1 MRLMVPDGKGGFEEI
16 TVLRGARGLPGE
28 QGKPGPPGEPGK
40 KGDPGKPGE
49 PGKKGDPGPPGDPGK
64 KGDPGDKGEP
74 GPPGTTTWAGLNDK
88 PRVFPPESH
97 KHSIAD
103 LKDFPRI
110 TTGAYEGDVVKR
122 GTKGHISVPTEDPTE
137 RYYATSKA
145 YVDDAVT
152 GANMGLT
159 GIINLKFERNASRFT
174 GSEWCVPIE
183 SAVVRSKPHLTI
195 EQNGPDYVYMKRS
208 FGNKSTYLVLL
219 NDFPTGVTEKFRLA
233 ISRSNNKTSSKHSSD
248 FLCFGPVPVLKSPTD
263 SFAFHVVTPASSSS
277 DVPPTVILTLAV
289 LEF

>member
-16 TVLRGARGLPGE
+16 TVLRGERGMPGE
-28 QGKPGPPGEPGK
+28 QGNPGP
-40 KGDPGKPGE
+40 PGE

-103 LKDFPRI
+103 LKDLPRI
-110 TTGAYEGDVVKR
+110 TTGANEGDVVKR
-122 GTKGHISVPTEDPTE
+122 GNEGHITVPTGTPPQ
-137 RYYATSKA
+137 RYYAPSKD
-145 YVDDAVT
+145 YVDEAVKP
-152 GANMGLT
+152 ANMGLT

-183 SAVVRSKPHLTI
+183 SAVVRSKPHLQLT
-195 EQNGPDYVYMKRS
+195 QNGPDYVYLSRS
-208 FGNKSTYLVLL
+208 FGNKSTYVALL
-219 NDFPTGVTEKFRLA
+219 NDYPNGIADKFSL
-233 ISRSNNKTSSKHSSD
+233 SLSNSNNKTSSSHTRNYLS
-248 FLCFGPVPVLKSPTD
+248 FGPVPVLTSSTD
-263 SFAFHVVTPASSSS
+263 RFAIHVETPASSSGA
-277 DVPPTVILTLAV
+277 VPSSIYLTLAV